1 MAKIRHIALKAKDP
15 AKLAQFYIQTFGMKV
30 VAGGFGEGS
39 KAINLSDGYINLAIN
54 EAKAGMPEGIG
65 HFGFQV
71 ENSEGTARKAVEA
84 GAQHGP
90 LAKPRD
96 GRGAE
101 IAVFDPLGTK
111 VDLSEH
117 GWDYG
122 SSSMQSTEKT
132 KAAS

>member
-71 ENSEGTARKAVEA
+71 DNSEETASKAVAA

-117 GWDYG
+117 GWDYA

>member
-1 MAKIRHIALKAKDP
+1 MARIRHIALKAKDP

-39 KAINLSDGYINLAIN
+39 KAVNLSDGYINLAIN

-71 ENSEGTARKAVEA
+71 DDSEQTARKAVEA

-101 IAVFDPLGTK
+101 VAVFDPLGTK
-111 VDLSEH
+111 VDLSER
-117 GWDYG
+117 GWDYAN
-122 SSSMQSTEKT
+122 SVQATET